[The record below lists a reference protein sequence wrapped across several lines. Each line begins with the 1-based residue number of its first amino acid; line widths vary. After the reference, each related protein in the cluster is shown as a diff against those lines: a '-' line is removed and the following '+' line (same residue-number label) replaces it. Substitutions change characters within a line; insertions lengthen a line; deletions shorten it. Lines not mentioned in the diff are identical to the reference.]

1 MRFLTLLYIPCVIA
15 FKLNLTPSQVKY
27 QELIRNK
34 DIPIVF
40 GIGPAGTGKTMIACY
55 EAINNLKNRN
65 YNKII
70 ITRPIVSMDEEIGF
84 LPGTLNEKMSPW
96 TSPLFDYFNDI
107 EPSIASKLI
116 SSKKLEIV
124 PLAFMRG
131 RTFNG
136 AYIIGDEMQNA
147 TPMQMKT
154 LLTRIGLES
163 KIVITGDLIQSDLGY
178 DNGLEHIITSI
189 NTKYIETKDMNN
201 DGIGIIQFDHTSI
214 KRNPVIKNI
223 LQLY

>member
-1 MRFLTLLYIPCVIA
+1 MLVINDA
-15 FKLNLTPSQVKY
+15 TIREKLN
-27 QELIRNK
+27 
-34 DIPIVF
+34 
-40 GIGPAGTGKTMIACY
+40 

-70 ITRPIVSMDEEIGF
+70 ITRPIVSMDEELGF

-107 EPSIASKLI
+107 EPSIATKLLT
-116 SSKKLEIV
+116 SKKLEIV

-136 AYIIGDEMQNA
+136 AYIIGDEMQNS

-154 LLTRIGLES
+154 LLTRIGLDS

-189 NTKYIETKDMNN
+189 HNKYIETKEMND
-201 DGIGIIQFDHTSI
+201 DGIGIIQFDHSSI